1 MITTKINNVVILL
14 SDEIFENFFIISN
27 KKYPIDTPEHR
38 RAAWSYFHMPR
49 DYEKYSKEDR
59 NIITNKIIKAW
70 KDKISPD
77 GPPSAK

>member
-1 MITTKINNVVILL
+1 VVIFL
-14 SDEIFENFFIISN
+14 SDEIFENFFIINN
-27 KKYPIDTPEHR
+27 KKYPIDTLEHI

-49 DYEKYSKEDR
+49 DYEKYSKEDK